1 MILRRGDCIFPLSG
15 KVPRSYSFAR
25 CTCSIFIICVS
36 NSYQVF
42 DSISYSVLFL
52 SLSIFCLSYCHTAG
66 SALPVNYLLSFL
78 SSTLYQFIMSI
89 ISVTELIAQSS
100 LWSFKMCLAFLIT
113 VILSC
118 CLLLFIF
125 LPILAAF
132 KSLLNTYLIASFT
145 FIVTSG
151 LSGIKSPTRHVC
163 KLSSVVGDCQVQ
175 CLIFVLKC
183 ICTHFCILWVFRMSW
198 TVLTVYCLVYIY
210 APLVTITVGLTLTLV
225 YRLGVWVY

>member
-1 MILRRGDCIFPLSG
+1 MYVCFYLFYFGFIMILPRGDSIFPLSG
-15 KVPRSYSFAR
+15 KVPHSYSFAR

-100 LWSFKMCLAFLIT
+100 LWSFKICLFHFSAKHTLY
-113 VILSC
+113 C
-118 CLLLFIF
+118 G
-125 LPILAAF
+125 
-132 KSLLNTYLIASFT
+132 T
-145 FIVTSG
+145 FQQPLTTS
-151 LSGIKSPTRHVC
+151 
-163 KLSSVVGDCQVQ
+163 
-175 CLIFVLKC
+175 
-183 ICTHFCILWVFRMSW
+183 
-198 TVLTVYCLVYIY
+198 
-210 APLVTITVGLTLTLV
+210 
-225 YRLGVWVY
+225 VWVSFLS